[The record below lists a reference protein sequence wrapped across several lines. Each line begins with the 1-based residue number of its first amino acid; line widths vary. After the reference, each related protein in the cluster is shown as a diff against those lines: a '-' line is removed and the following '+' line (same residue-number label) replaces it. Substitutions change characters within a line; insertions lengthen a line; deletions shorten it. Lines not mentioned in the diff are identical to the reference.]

1 MSNSMFYTGLSGL
14 NVAQAALV
22 TTDHNTANVGAAG
35 YSRQSVQMASS
46 SGVNMVGIG
55 FFGSGA
61 KVVAVTRSYDQ
72 YLASQLVLVD
82 AINQRNSPYAGSC
95 AWVLALDFGLVALI
109 FPFLITLKAA
119 KMDKVV

>member
-1 MSNSMFYTGLSGL
+1 
-14 NVAQAALV
+14 
-22 TTDHNTANVGAAG
+22 
-35 YSRQSVQMASS
+35 MASS